1 MLEEYSDS
9 RIATIIVSLLGILIL
24 FFLVKKDNLTIG
36 DYFVW
41 LSLLISI
48 VFLSLFPSSLVYL
61 TGFISLSFNERY
73 DRLIIISYIFVFFLI
88 TLIFYYRLKINML
101 RYAFVET
108 MQLNEIHKFLGNSK
122 KNKKELM
129 IAVPAYNEENN
140 INAII
145 RRIPKN
151 ICGLKPYILVISD
164 GSTDN
169 TYSIAKKNRVSAIQL
184 PLNFGQCVAYRTAY
198 KIAIKLKFK
207 YLVHLDADGQY
218 NPEEINKLV
227 KPLINKEADF
237 VSGSR
242 LRGKYEEMFALK
254 KIIRTIGLLF
264 FNIVLTILLR
274 KKITDSASGF
284 RSITVELLSKLN
296 FNQEQFH
303 SSELLIEAIGKKA
316 RFIEIPVSFNKRD
329 SGKSKK
335 PNFLKYGF
343 GFSNTII
350 RTWFRIK

>member
-1 MLEEYSDS
+1 MLEEYSDF

-129 IAVPAYNEENN
+129 IAVPAYNEENTVIKILEKAPSLVSVN
-140 INAII
+140 SLLLVPLVTAGKVCPAFWFKDQSNCC
-145 RRIPKN
+145 N
-151 ICGLKPYILVISD
+151 KPVEP
-164 GSTDN
+164 N
-169 TYSIAKKNRVSAIQL
+169 PHIAKGGITLVASVGHPSQY
-184 PLNFGQCVAYRTAY
+184 CVL
-198 KIAIKLKFK
+198 KL
-207 YLVHLDADGQY
+207 YQ
-218 NPEEINKLV
+218 
-227 KPLINKEADF
+227 
-237 VSGSR
+237 
-242 LRGKYEEMFALK
+242 
-254 KIIRTIGLLF
+254 
-264 FNIVLTILLR
+264 
-274 KKITDSASGF
+274 
-284 RSITVELLSKLN
+284 
-296 FNQEQFH
+296 
-303 SSELLIEAIGKKA
+303 
-316 RFIEIPVSFNKRD
+316 
-329 SGKSKK
+329 
-335 PNFLKYGF
+335 
-343 GFSNTII
+343 
-350 RTWFRIK
+350 